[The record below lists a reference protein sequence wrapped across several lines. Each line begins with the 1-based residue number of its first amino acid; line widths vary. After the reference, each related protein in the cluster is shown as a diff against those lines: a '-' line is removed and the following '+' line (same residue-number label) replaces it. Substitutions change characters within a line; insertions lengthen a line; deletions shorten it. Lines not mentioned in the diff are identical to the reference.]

1 MTAAATTDD
10 LHRLGYARS
19 FTGFW
24 LRPDGS
30 SVLSESDALQ
40 EATRILYPEKESKP
54 VSNPPR
60 TAPVPGMPPK
70 PSGPPP
76 KMPTNPH
83 PAVPPRQP

>member
-40 EATRILYPEKESKP
+40 EATRILYPEKGSK
-54 VSNPPR
+54 R
-60 TAPVPGMPPK
+60 
-70 PSGPPP
+70 
-76 KMPTNPH
+76 
-83 PAVPPRQP
+83 